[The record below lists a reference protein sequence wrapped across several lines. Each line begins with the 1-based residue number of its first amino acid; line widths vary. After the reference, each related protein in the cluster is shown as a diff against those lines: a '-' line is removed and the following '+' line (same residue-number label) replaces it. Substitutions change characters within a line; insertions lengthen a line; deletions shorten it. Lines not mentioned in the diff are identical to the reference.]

1 MALRL
6 IGEKPTK
13 DCDLHSYCMIWGSG
27 PFDIIAL
34 TGCPIVALTVG
45 RRRLLLELKIG
56 RRPVSHCIMP
66 ADTLLA
72 RRDTKYWRDTST
84 EMRMAEML
92 RTTWMRMSRLRMRV
106 VPIGG

>member
-1 MALRL
+1 
-6 IGEKPTK
+6 
-13 DCDLHSYCMIWGSG
+13 MIWGSG
-27 PFDIIAL
+27 QCDIIAL
-34 TGCPIVALTVG
+34 TGRPTVALTVE
-45 RRRLLLELKIG
+45 RKRLLLELKIG

-92 RTTWMRMSRLRMRV
+92 RVTWMKMRMRV